1 MNFMP
6 RSKIENYSVTSDG
19 IYSPYILIDGDNS
32 ISKKIISGI
41 ELIDENDYATLT
53 ASNTIQYFESITG
66 SDFEPYKNTLSQL
79 FYNQLDWTDFSGSS
93 LSSATII
100 NIQDIGDGVKHN
112 SIFIN
117 SNGILLTDD
126 PYLDKA
132 KNVGK
137 IIESTSPYTF
147 AGYVLYN
154 YGIIILIGNDT
165 HDFSKEMLTQ
175 STWGNDSY
183 IQHSI
188 NMDTYEFKYDCYFP
202 EELDLSTTNR
212 TYYTD
217 IDETDSAITSAL
229 TAFWAANYHYS
240 SLTIS
245 ADAADWTDISIFSNI
260 NLYVTQLG
268 LYNENNECLA
278 VASLNVPFKIFED
291 MDLTFKIKLS
301 I

>member
-6 RSKIENYSVTSDG
+6 RSKIENYSTSAG
-19 IYSPYILIDGDNS
+19 GLYSPYILIDDSNS

-53 ASNTIQYFESITG
+53 ANKTIQYFESITG
-66 SDFEPYKNTLSQL
+66 SDFAPYKNTLSQL
-79 FYNQLDWTDFSGSS
+79 FYNQLDWTNFSGSS
-93 LSSATII
+93 LSSVSII
-100 NIQDIGDGVKHN
+100 NIQDVGDGIKHN

-126 PYLDKA
+126 PYTNKA
-132 KNVGK
+132 KNVGT
-137 IIESTSPYTF
+137 IIESASPYTF

-154 YGIIILIGNDT
+154 YGIIVLFGNDT
-165 HDFSKEMLTQ
+165 HDFSNEMLTQ

-188 NMDTYEFKYDCYFP
+188 NMDAYEFRYNCYFP
-202 EELDLSTTNR
+202 EELNLTTTNK

-229 TAFWAANYHYS
+229 TAFWASNYYYS
-240 SLTIS
+240 SYTIS
-245 ADAADWTDISIFSNI
+245 ADAANWIDISNISNI
-260 NLYVTQLG
+260 NLYATQLG
-268 LYNENNECLA
+268 LYNENSECLA